1 MTGKGLSQ
9 GVLKKVVDRR
19 CPDRLKVQAERN
31 IMYRHHSVG
40 RFFAFFSFFR
50 EVCP

>member
-1 MTGKGLSQ
+1 
-9 GVLKKVVDRR
+9 VLKKMVDRR
-19 CPDRLKVQAERN
+19 CPDRLQTQTVRN
-31 IMYRHHSVG
+31 NMYRHHTVG